1 MDMTFQTESRL
12 SRQKQIN
19 TLKVFNELVE
29 CVIEGAEYRIKFR
42 GLEQLQLCLT
52 VKLPPDFPAAQPH
65 VYIEPTVYHPW
76 VQHTTGRITQA
87 PGLIN
92 FSPHSDLGMV
102 VTAIRRE
109 FEKYECLTVVPQ
121 SVSQPVTQPVSL
133 VTSQEGV
140 TDSVGAKLSHLSKDE
155 LLDVLNNPVAF
166 EKFML
171 SLSYPTLD
179 NLNDNIKSM
188 EEVVKETVETNIQ
201 LEVEIEASRDALLC
215 KMEEYHTKKLSLG
228 QAHAKVK
235 SLKARV
241 EGSVLADKLVRLSV
255 DNEERSDHIADK
267 FLAKEMGVEQFLTD
281 YVKTRQESHLQ
292 KLKADKVKEI

>member
-1 MDMTFQTESRL
+1 MTFQTESRL

-29 CVIEGAEYRIKFR
+29 CVVEGAEYRIKFR

-76 VQHTTGRITQA
+76 VQPTTGRITQA

-121 SVSQPVTQPVSL
+121 AVTQAA
-133 VTSQEGV
+133 TQEVV
-140 TDSVGAKLSHLSKDE
+140 TDTVAARLGQLNKEE

-166 EKFML
+166 EKLML
-171 SLSYPTLD
+171 SLSYPALD
-179 NLNDNIKSM
+179 NLSENIKSM

-228 QAHAKVK
+228 QVHAKVK

-255 DNEERSDHIADK
+255 DNEERSDHIADR
-267 FLAKEMGVEQFLTD
+267 FLAKEMGVEQFLTE